1 MLKFIPNTCPE
12 NLFQTHAQIYSK
24 HMPRKFKKKTQ
35 IRNDAVFVCEDLE
48 GALAGDDLSPEPM
61 QYSLC
66 LAHNESPYVVLFL
79 LADPALAGDDLAP
92 DLIDGFRNRNGI
104 RGFDEGDLG
113 VLLANPG
120 EGSTR
125 RRKRSTR
132 VLGSYESRLADRESR
147 A

>member
-1 MLKFIPNTCPE
+1 MARSINTNPEHKTQTQNTEDKNTCPE
-12 NLFQTHAQIYSK
+12 NLKKKTCPNLFQTHAQKI
-24 HMPRKFKKKTQ
+24 FKKKTQ

-48 GALAGDDLSPEPM
+48 G
-61 QYSLC
+61 
-66 LAHNESPYVVLFL
+66 
-79 LADPALAGDDLAP
+79 ALAGDDLAP

-113 VLLANPG
+113 VLLANPS

>member
-1 MLKFIPNTCPE
+1 MPRSINTNPEHKTQTQNTEDKNTCPENFKKKTCPNLFQTHAQKIYSKHMPKFIPNTCPE
-12 NLFQTHAQIYSK
+12 N
-24 HMPRKFKKKTQ
+24 FKKKTQ
-35 IRNDAVFVCEDLE
+35 IQNDAIFVCEDLE
-48 GALAGDDLSPEPM
+48 GALAGDDLT
-61 QYSLC
+61 
-66 LAHNESPYVVLFL
+66 
-79 LADPALAGDDLAP
+79 P
-92 DLIDGFRNRNGI
+92 DLINGFRNRNGI

-132 VLGSYESRLADRESR
+132 VLGSYESRLADREAR

>member
-1 MLKFIPNTCPE
+1 MPRKFKKKNMPKFIPNTCPE
-12 NLFQTHAQIYSK
+12 NLFQPHAQIYSK
-24 HMPRKFKKKTQ
+24 HMPKFIPNTCPENLKKKTQ

-48 GALAGDDLSPEPM
+48 G
-61 QYSLC
+61 
-66 LAHNESPYVVLFL
+66 
-79 LADPALAGDDLAP
+79 ALAGDDLAP

-113 VLLANPG
+113 VLLVNPG

-132 VLGSYESRLADRESR
+132 VLGSYESRLADREAR